1 MTLKKLLD
9 KDRPTEERVCDE
21 HGAYTSTNFVGEH
34 WTHCPQCL
42 ERLQAKQEEE
52 CIERQC
58 YECKP

>member
-34 WTHCPQCL
+34 WTHRPQCL
-42 ERLQAKQEEE
+42 ERLQAKREEE
-52 CIERQC
+52 CEKRA
-58 YECKP
+58 E